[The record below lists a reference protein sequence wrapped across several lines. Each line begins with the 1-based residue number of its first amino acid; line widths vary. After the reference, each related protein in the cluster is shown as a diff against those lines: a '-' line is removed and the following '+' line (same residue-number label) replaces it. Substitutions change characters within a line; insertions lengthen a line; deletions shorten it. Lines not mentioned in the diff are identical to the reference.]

1 MTQTLTTTQKF
12 DINILIQCL
21 FSFSSE
27 EILKLVCT
35 FPTLFHVQTF
45 FMYLH
50 TFHWFPGLYIYP
62 GELLDMDVIS
72 QFDFAL
78 WYLEILSADC
88 VQSYILEVLVCLIF
102 FFLRYADKCVLKYS
116 CLIYVKFK
124 DIVNILLILLGTK

>member
-1 MTQTLTTTQKF
+1 MFLADNVGSSEQITQTLTTNQKF

-50 TFHWFPGLYIYP
+50 KFN
-62 GELLDMDVIS
+62 
-72 QFDFAL
+72 
-78 WYLEILSADC
+78 WYDLS
-88 VQSYILEVLVCLIF
+88 V
-102 FFLRYADKCVLKYS
+102 
-116 CLIYVKFK
+116 
-124 DIVNILLILLGTK
+124 